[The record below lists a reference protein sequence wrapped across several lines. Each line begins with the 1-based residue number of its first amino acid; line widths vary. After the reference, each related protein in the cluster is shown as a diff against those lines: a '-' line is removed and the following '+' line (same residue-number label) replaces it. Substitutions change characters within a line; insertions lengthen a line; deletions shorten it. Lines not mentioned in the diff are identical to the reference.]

1 MSVPTPRQAFAF
13 LAPLRGRTSVFITP
27 SRRRN
32 SMVAHFLLGCLAASR
47 MRTVIFDTSSF
58 YATNIGALAESLPKD
73 FLQRSTLITPQDD
86 RRLEDSVTDVLEM
99 KAEAILIDDLNALHY
114 LISSDRRGGSGT
126 HQLFTF
132 IRLLSY
138 QARTENLFV
147 FGTVYKTERDSA
159 PERTTRRSLSAAADL
174 QITTT
179 GTTDRSD
186 RISFRCTQTISG
198 WPDNRFSAPLYLE
211 PRT

>member
-1 MSVPTPRQAFAF
+1 
-13 LAPLRGRTSVFITP
+13 
-27 SRRRN
+27 
-32 SMVAHFLLGCLAASR
+32 MVAHFLLGCLAASR

-58 YATNIGALAESLPKD
+58 YATNIGGLAGSLPKD

-86 RRLEDSVTDVLEM
+86 RRLEDSLTDVLGM

-114 LISSDRRGGSGT
+114 LLSSDRQGSGI
-126 HQLFTF
+126 HPLFTF

-138 QARTENLFV
+138 QARTENISV

-159 PERTTRRSLSAAADL
+159 PERATRRSLSAAADL

-186 RISFRCTQTISG
+186 RISFRCSETTGG